1 MTDEKNSIS
10 FAGGTDRG
18 KVRVQ
23 NEDSILMSRFDH
35 SDVVLLIV
43 ADGVGGH
50 KGGEVAS
57 KLSVESIHE
66 YVEKSVL
73 QAHSGGGYGSDW
85 LEITLS
91 HAMFETNARLIKQQ
105 KENQDLSNMA
115 TTVIALLFHNDDIVI
130 SYLGDSRCYEFH
142 DNELVQLTEDH
153 TLLQKLLNEGKINQ
167 LEFESMPMHHMISQA
182 LGLTSKPDVQV
193 SRLQHTNNTCYLL
206 CSDGLTNCVSD
217 AQIQYIL
224 QNNDQIE
231 SAVDELITKANDNG
245 GIDNI
250 SVILV
255 KSLSN
260 EI

>member
-1 MTDEKNSIS
+1 MTDGITTIS

-18 KVRVQ
+18 KVRLQ
-23 NEDSILMSRFDH
+23 NEDSILMSRFEH

-57 KLSVESIHE
+57 KLSVESIHD

-85 LEITLS
+85 LELTLS
-91 HAMFETNARLIKQQ
+91 HAITETNTKLIQQ
-105 KENQDLSNMA
+105 QDENQDLNNMA
-115 TTVIALLFHNDDIVI
+115 TTVVAMLYHNDAIVI
-130 SYLGDSRCYEFH
+130 SYLGDSRCYQFH
-142 DNELVQLTEDH
+142 DKTLTQLTEDH
-153 TLLQKLLNEGKINQ
+153 TMLQKLLNEGKISQ
-167 LEFESMPMHHMISQA
+167 QEFEEMPMHHMISQA
-182 LGLTSKPDVQV
+182 LGLTPEPDVQV
-193 SRLQHTNNTCYLL
+193 SRLLYDNQTSYLL

-217 AQIQYIL
+217 AQIQHIL
-224 QNNDQIE
+224 EKNEQLE

-245 GIDNI
+245 GVDNI

-255 KSLSN
+255 KPAS
-260 EI
+260 